1 MEYDIDMA
9 IGILP
14 PDRNGGD
21 APPNAPPVIPAV
33 DPNFASGFNYARS
46 IAGGLPMEQVIAPGV
61 SYSTEQPGGFTQAQL
76 NQAMTDM
83 TNIVTDAPPDR
94 TFSDIPPPNYSI
106 LPPNIIGGGM
116 GDNVMIMEDPRRL
129 PPQDRL
135 KEEREQGFNFI
146 DQVDL
151 NNFFEKIDEIS
162 KREISKD
169 KGPILPPIPLED
181 RGFGPG
187 IRRTEDFFIPEELMM
202 PPSITTPPPVTPPP
216 VTPPP
221 VISKQMPPILLEDFG
236 FGPGIR
242 RTEDF
247 FMPEELMMP
256 ELNIPENVTKKDINE
271 ALLQIDT
278 PPVINTPDITQGLF
292 NLQAPQVPIVQTPQV
307 SSGGRFLRQ
316 DMTPSLFR

>member
-1 MEYDIDMA
+1 MS
-9 IGILP
+9 IGIL
-14 PDRNGGD
+14 G
-21 APPNAPPVIPAV
+21 PNIREDNLPPVNRPPVVTPTV

-61 SYSTEQPGGFTQAQL
+61 SYSPEQPGGFTQAQL
-76 NQAMTDM
+76 GPVMTDM
-83 TNIVTDAPPDR
+83 PTIVTDAPPDR

-151 NNFFEKIDEIS
+151 NNFLQKIPPE
-162 KREISKD
+162 E
-169 KGPILPPIPLED
+169 LPPIPLED

-187 IRRTEDFFIPEELMM
+187 IRRSEDFFVPEELMM

-221 VISKQMPPILLEDFG
+221 VISKKMPPILLEDFG

-242 RTEDF
+242 RSEDF
-247 FMPEELMMP
+247 FRPEELMMP
-256 ELNIPENVTKKDINE
+256 ELNIPESVTKKDINE

-292 NLQAPQVPIVQTPQV
+292 NLQAPQVPILQTPQV

>member
-1 MEYDIDMA
+1 MS
-9 IGILP
+9 IGMLP
-14 PDRNGGD
+14 PVDS
-21 APPNAPPVIPAV
+21 PPVVTPTV

-61 SYSTEQPGGFTQAQL
+61 SYSTEQPGGYTQAQL
-76 NQAMTDM
+76 GPVITD
-83 TNIVTDAPPDR
+83 TPTIVTDTPPDR
-94 TFSDIPPPNYSI
+94 PFSDIPPPNYSI

-116 GDNVMIMEDPRRL
+116 GDNVTIMEDPRRL
-129 PPQDRL
+129 PPLDRL
-135 KEEREQGFNFI
+135 KEQREQGFNFI
-146 DQVDL
+146 NQVDL
-151 NNFFEKIDEIS
+151 DNFLQKIPPE
-162 KREISKD
+162 E
-169 KGPILPPIPLED
+169 LPPIPLED

-187 IRRTEDFFIPEELMM
+187 IRRSEDFFIPEELMM

-221 VISKQMPPILLEDFG
+221 VISKKMPPILLEDFG

-242 RTEDF
+242 RSEDF
-247 FMPEELMMP
+247 FRPEELMMP
-256 ELNIPENVTKKDINE
+256 ELNIPESVTKKDINE

-292 NLQAPQVPIVQTPQV
+292 NLQAPQVPILQTPQV

>member
-1 MEYDIDMA
+1 MSIGTIIPNIEDIN
-9 IGILP
+9 LP
-14 PDRNGGD
+14 PVNL
-21 APPNAPPVIPAV
+21 PPVVTSTV

-61 SYSTEQPGGFTQAQL
+61 SYSPEQPGGFTQAQL
-76 NQAMTDM
+76 GPVMTDM
-83 TNIVTDAPPDR
+83 ANIVTDAPPDMP
-94 TFSDIPPPNYSI
+94 FSDADAPDYGN

-116 GDNVMIMEDPRRL
+116 GDNITILQDQMRF
-129 PPQDRL
+129 PPPIDIL
-135 KEEREQGFNFI
+135 GGFNFVPQI
-146 DQVDL
+146 NLPQVDL
-151 NNFFEKIDEIS
+151 PFRDEIS
-162 KREISKD
+162 KDI
-169 KGPILPPIPLED
+169 GPMLPPIPLED

-187 IRRTEDFFIPEELMM
+187 IRRSEDFFKPEDLMM
-202 PPSITTPPPVTPPP
+202 PPPVTPPP

-221 VISKQMPPILLEDFG
+221 VISKKMPPILLEDFG

-247 FMPEELMMP
+247 FTPEELMMP